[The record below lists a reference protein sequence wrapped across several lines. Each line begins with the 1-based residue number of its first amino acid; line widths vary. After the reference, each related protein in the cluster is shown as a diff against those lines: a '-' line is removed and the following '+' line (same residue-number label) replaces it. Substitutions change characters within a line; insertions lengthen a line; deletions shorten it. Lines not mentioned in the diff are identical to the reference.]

1 MPPPLPV
8 PAPTTVH
15 FEHLLDSVTKPAQYL
30 AGEHNARQKDWDA
43 AQTRLALCFPDAYE
57 IGMSN
62 LAMGLL
68 YELVNDDTPHLCDR
82 CFTPAAG
89 HGRHHAG
96 ARTSRCSAGNR
107 AAPCATSTSSAS
119 P

>member
-1 MPPPLPV
+1 MAIQS
-8 PAPTTVH
+8 PAPVLVDI
-15 FEHLLDSVTKPAQYL
+15 EHLLDSVKKPAQYL
-30 AGEHNARQKDWDA
+30 AGEHNARQKDWDS

-68 YELVNDDTPHLCDR
+68 YELINDDTPHLCDR
-82 CFTPAAG
+82 CFTPLPR
-89 HGRHHAG
+89 HGRRHA
-96 ARTSRCSAGNR
+96 RPRISRSSAGSR
-107 AAPCATSTSSAS
+107 AARSAISTSSAS